1 MIKRTCDK
9 CEKEIRQDNKFD
21 AVELKGIRYGELFD
35 VDLCGDCYIAFEEWL
50 AGKGNENE

>member
-9 CEKEIRQDNKFD
+9 CGKEIRQENKFD

-50 AGKGNENE
+50 AGKEEENE